1 MAKQHIRQYVFTPGA
16 AGAGTIE
23 IPGKWDLNQI
33 TLITNV
39 TRNTILYNFADTTY
53 LNTTVTF
60 NRGNTANFPTVAM
73 MEDGT
78 TTITLGVST
87 TGYSS
92 TDNLQIFIERLETIT
107 RPWPMGTD
115 AFERT
120 RVAAPSSMID
130 SDFEYGMQPTKWQTI
145 SLVRGAP
152 SVYEVPGTDQ
162 TITSIT
168 TDASNAQGANV
179 ESLITV
185 TTGNPH
191 LLTQGTPLTVQNL
204 DNTVNGYS
212 RAQGIFVVNSV
223 TNSTV
228 FNYYAKAQVGTT
240 SSQSINTS
248 YTVVRK
254 GGFYTNSSQT
264 PTYNVTGSGATT
276 TGTITLTFATN
287 HGFVPGDS
295 IFSVVSSDNGTNN
308 HNLAQG
314 PFLITSVPSLTT
326 LTFSARNVG
335 TITGTP
341 VGIIYPR
348 PDSFYEHRPADGG
361 VMLGAGGPNYG
372 SHAIRQSKK
381 YIRYQSGK
389 AVNYNTGAQFAPSYN
404 LQAVTATNTTIGSTV
419 YVTTDDLDHGLQA
432 GSTIMLNGIV
442 GATGFSGTYTV
453 ASIVSERQFA
463 FTATQVLSTTTPYLT
478 DPATMNHVNWIG
490 ATIRAGTFDDQNG
503 MYWQYDGQQMA
514 VGRRASTFQIAGQAT
529 AVPGSN
535 LITGVNSRYDTQ
547 LTAGDRVVLKGMSH
561 VVTSVS
567 SSTWIYVNPPYRGS
581 TTTSGA
587 KLSKT
592 VEINVPQSMWNMD
605 RCDGSNGP
613 FNPSGYNLL
622 PWKMQ
627 MIGLQWTWYGA
638 GFIDW
643 MLRGPQGNYITVH
656 RMKNSNVNYEAY
668 QRSGNMPVRY
678 EVVNEGYHT
687 PLAQP
692 MGTTDTVMTVT
703 DITFFAST
711 GTVYVD
717 NEIISYTGKVAS
729 TTTTVI
735 DYLGRPTMPGT
746 LTGLTRSAPLTY
758 FYTGAQRSLTAGSAA
773 VHNSGTGVVSVGV
786 TATPSLSHWG
796 SAFMTDGGFND
807 DVGYIFNYNAINVN
821 ISTIKQTA
829 FAIRLAPS
837 VSNAVTGDLGV
848 RELVNR
854 AQMKLQ
860 TLEITAGGSTN
871 VNSAM
876 VIEGVINPSNFPTT
890 VTNITWYNLQGT
902 IAAGNPLGSGQPSFA
917 QVSPAGYVNYS
928 NTATYTTTVNNGGN
942 SVNSGTYAI
951 PVAST
956 ASIAIGDAV
965 TAITGGGTSLTAG
978 NSIVTQTSGTWIILN
993 NATINNIQDGNTL
1006 RFYRNT
1012 WAQPGE
1018 TIFSFISSP
1027 ANKDSID
1034 LTGLKELTNTPLG
1047 GRGTY
1052 PNGPDTLF
1060 INVYLTQGSPIN
1072 AQLVLRWAEPQA

>member
-1 MAKQHIRQYVFTPGA
+1 MAKQQIRQYVFTPGA
-16 AGAGTIE
+16 AGVGTIE
-23 IPGKWDLNQI
+23 IPGKWDLQQI

-39 TRNTILYNFADTTY
+39 TRNTIIYNFADPTY
-53 LNTTVTF
+53 VGTSVIF
-60 NRGNTANFPTVAM
+60 NRGNTPNFPTVAM

-78 TTITLGVST
+78 TTIVLGIST
-87 TGYSS
+87 VGYSA

-107 RPWPMGTD
+107 RPWAMGTD

-120 RVAAPSSMID
+120 RVASPSSMID

-145 SLVRGAP
+145 SMVRGTP
-152 SVYEVPGTDQ
+152 SIYEIPGSDQ
-162 TITSIT
+162 TISSIT
-168 TDASNAQGANV
+168 TDASGLAGTNI

-185 TTGNPH
+185 QTQNPH
-191 LLTQGTPLTVQNL
+191 LLTTGTAVSVQNL

-212 RAQGIFVVNSV
+212 RAQGLFIVNSV
-223 TNSTV
+223 TNATT

-240 SSQSINTS
+240 SSQVLSTPS
-248 YTVVRK
+248 TVVRK
-254 GGFYTNSSQT
+254 GGYYTNSAQT
-264 PTYNVTGSGATT
+264 PAYSVAGSGAAS
-276 TGTITLTFATN
+276 TGTATLTFASN
-287 HGFVPGDS
+287 HGYVPGDS
-295 IFSVVSSDNGTNN
+295 IFSVINSDNGSNN
-308 HNLAQG
+308 HALLSG
-314 PFLITSVPSLTT
+314 PFLILSVPTPTT
-326 LTFSARNVG
+326 ITFNARNVG

-341 VGIIYPR
+341 TGIVYAR
-348 PDSFYEHRPADGG
+348 PDAFFQHRALDGG

-372 SHAIRQSKK
+372 SHAIRMSKK

-432 GSTIMLNGIV
+432 GSTIMISGIN
-442 GATGFSGTYTV
+442 ATGYAGTYTV
-453 ASIVSERQFA
+453 ASIISERQFA
-463 FTATQVLSTTTPYLT
+463 FTATQVLSTSTPTLS
-478 DPATMNHVNWIG
+478 DPSLMNHVNWYG

-514 VGRRASTFQIAGQAT
+514 ISRRASTFQLAGQAS
-529 AVPGSN
+529 AIPGSN
-535 LITGVNSRYDTQ
+535 LITGANTRFDQ
-547 LTAGDRVVLKGMSH
+547 QIIAGDRIVLKGMSH
-561 VVTSVS
+561 VVTAVS
-567 SSTWIYVNPPYRGS
+567 SSTWMYVNPPYRGS
-581 TTTSGA
+581 TSTSGA
-587 KLSKT
+587 KLTKT
-592 VEINVPQSMWNMD
+592 IEFTVPQSQWNMD
-605 RCDGSNGP
+605 RCDGSLGP

-622 PWKMQ
+622 PYKMQ

-643 MLRGPQGNYITVH
+643 ILRGPQGNYITVH

-678 EVVNEGYHT
+678 EVQNEGWHT
-687 PLAQP
+687 GLTSP
-692 MGTTDTVMTVT
+692 MGPADTVMTVT
-703 DITFFAST
+703 DITFFAPT
-711 GTVYVD
+711 GIVMVD
-717 NEIISYTGKVAS
+717 NEMISYTGKVAS
-729 TTTTVI
+729 TSTTVI

-746 LTGLTRSAPLTY
+746 LTGLTRSTPLNY
-758 FYTGAQRSLTAGSAA
+758 FYNGTQRSLTAGAA
-773 VHNSGTGVVSVGV
+773 AAHSTNTGVISVGV

-848 RELVNR
+848 RDLVNR

-860 TLEITAGGSTN
+860 TLEITAGGSSN

-876 VIEGVINPSNFPTT
+876 VIEGIINPSNYPNTI
-890 VTNITWYNLQGT
+890 TNINWYNLQGT
-902 IAAGNPLGSGQPSFA
+902 VQAGNLLGSGQPSFA
-917 QVSPAGYVNYS
+917 QVAPAGNIKYD
-928 NTATYTTTVNNGGN
+928 NTVTYTTTVGATLTT
-942 SVNSGTYAI
+942 GTYAI

-956 ASIAIGDAV
+956 ASIAIGDVVSVIGA
-965 TAITGGGTSLTAG
+965 GGTSLTAG
-978 NSIVTQTSGTWIILN
+978 NSVVTQTSGTWVIVN
-993 NATINNIQDGNTL
+993 NAIVGQINSGATL
-1006 RFYRNT
+1006 TGYRNT

-1027 ANKDSID
+1027 SNKDSID